1 MKPSVIIAPHLRC
14 CSVNGSATALASMLI
29 TLNANQYI
37 MSATIKTAHITH
49 ILRVKYDFR
58 YIEFQQILAIIT
70 ATGVNYKNGFF
81 QRLKYQLYG
90 DADLQARD
98 NLNIT
103 PFCCDKVAIRR
114 ENL

>member
-1 MKPSVIIAPHLRC
+1 MKPTVIIEPHQRRC
-14 CSVNGSATALASMLI
+14 YVDGSTTALESMLLA
-29 TLNANQYI
+29 LNANQYI
-37 MSATIKTAHITH
+37 ISATIKAAHK
-49 ILRVKYDFR
+49 LRVKYDFR
-58 YIEFQQILAIIT
+58 YIEFQQVLAII
-70 ATGVNYKNGFF
+70 AIAGVDYKDGFF
-81 QRLKYQLYG
+81 QHLKYQLYT

>member
-1 MKPSVIIAPHLRC
+1 MKPPVIIEPHQRRC
-14 CSVNGSATALASMLI
+14 CVDGSTTALASMLI

-37 MSATIKTAHITH
+37 MSATIKTAH

>member
-1 MKPSVIIAPHLRC
+1 MKPIVKIEPHQRRC
-14 CSVNGSATALASMLI
+14 SIDGSTTALASMLI

-37 MSATIKTAHITH
+37 MSATIKTAHT
-49 ILRVKYDFR
+49 LRVQYDFR
-58 YIEFQQILAIIT
+58 YIEFQQILTIIT

-81 QRLKYQLYG
+81 QRLKYQLYS

-98 NLNIT
+98 NLKIT

>member
-1 MKPSVIIAPHLRC
+1 MKPSVVIKPHHRC
-14 CSVNGSATALASMLI
+14 CYITGSNASIEAMLATLKAS
-29 TLNANQYI
+29 QYI
-37 MSATIKTAHITH
+37 RSANVNSSYKLQLI
-49 ILRVKYDFR
+49 YDFR
-58 YIEFQQILAIIT
+58 YIEFEQILAIIV
-70 ATGVNYKNGFF
+70 AAGVNYKNGFF
-81 QRLKYQLYG
+81 QRLKYQLYR

>member
-1 MKPSVIIAPHLRC
+1 MKPIVVVEPHHRRCYIDGSVMSIESLL
-14 CSVNGSATALASMLI
+14 T
-29 TLNANQYI
+29 TLNTNQYI
-37 MSATIKTAHITH
+37 ISATLKPSHK
-49 ILRVKYDFR
+49 LRLIYDFR
-58 YIEFQQILAIIT
+58 YIEFEQILAIIV
-70 ATGVNYKNGFF
+70 AAGVDYKKGFF
-81 QRLKYQLYG
+81 RKLKYQLYR

>member
-1 MKPSVIIAPHLRC
+1 MKPIVVIEPHHRRCYIDGSVISIESLL
-14 CSVNGSATALASMLI
+14 T
-29 TLNANQYI
+29 TLNTNQYI
-37 MSATIKTAHITH
+37 MSATVTSSHK
-49 ILRVKYDFR
+49 LRLIYDFR
-58 YIEFQQILAIIT
+58 YIDFQQILTIIT
-70 ATGVNYKNGFF
+70 AVGVNYKNGFF

-98 NLNIT
+98 NLNII